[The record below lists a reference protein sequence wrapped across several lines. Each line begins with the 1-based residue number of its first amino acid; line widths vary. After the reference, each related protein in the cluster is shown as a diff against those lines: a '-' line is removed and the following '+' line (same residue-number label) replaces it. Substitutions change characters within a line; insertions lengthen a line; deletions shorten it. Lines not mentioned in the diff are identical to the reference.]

1 MANCLQRGK
10 AWFNKSIACS
20 YSKMLCRIGLPF
32 ETYSLFLC
40 LMLHSFFVVSR
51 KGHWQSSDSLFALYV
66 LVVFK
71 EAWKKVVWTPLMF
84 FSLSHR
90 LSMRKQRKV
99 LLQKENN
106 CSRRWVEIL
115 QQTWSLSTVYVIAF
129 SWMAVLFCRHL
140 NKPHWLVWE

>member
-10 AWFNKSIACS
+10 AWVNKSITCS
-20 YSKMLCRIGLPF
+20 YSKMLWRIGLPF

-51 KGHWQSSDSLFALYV
+51 KGHWQRSDSSFCILRACSIQRSMGKSGVDTFN
-66 LVVFK
+66 VF
-71 EAWKKVVWTPLMF
+71 F
-84 FSLSHR
+84 LSHR

-106 CSRRWVEIL
+106 CNRRWVEIL
-115 QQTWSLSTVYVIAF
+115 QQTWSLLTVYVRAF